1 VRWFFV
7 SDLHGDLDRYRK
19 LLAAIRDERP
29 EAVLVGGDLL
39 PSAGVFRR
47 PDPPEHDDFFREFL
61 APELEALRDD
71 LGDTYPRWVV
81 ILGNDDPRAEE
92 ATMLELA
99 SRDLLEYAHMR
110 RLEVGGVP
118 VYGYS
123 CVPPTPFH
131 NKDWERYDVSRYV
144 DPGAVSPHEGHRTVP
159 VEEHE
164 IEWSTI
170 HKDLEELTG
179 DDDLSTAVLLFHTP
193 PYKTKLDRAALD
205 GLTYEGVPLDV
216 HVGSIAVQRFIEKRQ
231 PGLTL
236 HGHIH
241 ESARITGAWIDRIG
255 DTVCLSAAH
264 FGPELALV
272 SFDPTEPGGATRTLI

>member
-1 VRWFFV
+1 MWFFV
-7 SDLHGDLDRYRK
+7 SDLHGSLHRYRA
-19 LLAAIRDERP
+19 LLDAVRDQRP
-29 EAVLVGGDLL
+29 EAVLIGGDLL
-39 PSAGVFRR
+39 PSAGVFRQ
-47 PDPPEHDDFFREFL
+47 PDPDSPDDFFGEFL
-61 APELEALRDD
+61 GPELEALRDE
-71 LGDTYPRWVV
+71 LGDAYPRWVV

-92 ATMLELA
+92 ASVLA
-99 SRDLLEYAHMR
+99 LAERGLLDYAHMR

-144 DPGAVSPHEGHRTVP
+144 DPGSVHPHEGNRTVP
-159 VEEHE
+159 VDDHE

-170 HKDLEELTG
+170 QKDLVELTG
-179 DDDLSTAVLLFHTP
+179 DDDLSAAVLLFHTP

-205 GLTYEGVPLDV
+205 GLTHDGVPLDV

-231 PGLTL
+231 PRATL

-241 ESARITGAWIDRIG
+241 ESARMTGAWLDRLG

-264 FGPELALV
+264 FGPELSLV
-272 SFDPTEPGGATRTLI
+272 SFDPADPAAARRRLI